1 MTGII
6 AAFLASLL
14 FLGPLGWRVW
24 LDKKRDEADAIEAD
38 IRAAVNHRL
47 QGESLLSLRVTPRYF
62 GRPGR
67 IELSAPAG
75 YEWLIDAAWPA
86 LSRGVPP
93 GYDLVLQPGHSDAPR
108 STHAPDGHELS
119 RAA

>member
-38 IRAAVNHRL
+38 IRAAVTHRL

-67 IELSAPAG
+67 IVLSAPAG
-75 YEWLIDAAWPA
+75 DEWLIEAAFPPPPP
-86 LSRGVPP
+86 RGPPRYDLLLPP
-93 GYDLVLQPGHSDAPR
+93 GPSG
-108 STHAPDGHELS
+108 
-119 RAA
+119 